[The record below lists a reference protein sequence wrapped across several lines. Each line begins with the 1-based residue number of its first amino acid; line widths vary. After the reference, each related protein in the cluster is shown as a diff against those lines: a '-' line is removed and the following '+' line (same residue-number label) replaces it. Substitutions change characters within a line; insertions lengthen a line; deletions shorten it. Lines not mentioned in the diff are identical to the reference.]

1 MCTVR
6 LYIYL
11 RDRVRHPLAMAR
23 RDYRPVGSSGV
34 QGTALLPDDDGGRLL
49 WILAS
54 GLPREAGRQPHVA
67 AISWSSAVAAMASGL
82 STCGDSIATSWDM
95 DIASTLRRGRKEWR
109 ATMGPSA
116 ECVH

>member
-23 RDYRPVGSSGV
+23 RDYRPVV
-34 QGTALLPDDDGGRLL
+34 PAVIHGTALLPDDDGGRLL

-54 GLPREAGRQPHVA
+54 GLPREA
-67 AISWSSAVAAMASGL
+67 SGL
-82 STCGDSIATSWDM
+82 P
-95 DIASTLRRGRKEWR
+95 RG
-109 ATMGPSA
+109 AGF
-116 ECVH
+116 